1 MRGILLLNYIAV
13 VALAS
18 DPESHS
24 LAIGQDVSQLTN
36 RALPN
41 APDGYA
47 PVEVNCPSPRP
58 SVRSAANLSS
68 SEHDWLKLRQKAT
81 QRAMKDFFG
90 QVHIGDFDVVKYLDS
105 LSDKPSSLPNVGI
118 AVSGG
123 GYRALMNG
131 AGALKAFD
139 SRTGNSTASGHLGG
153 LLQSATYLTGLSG
166 GGWLLGS
173 LYMNNFTSVSSLQ
186 TETLGDPWQFSNSIL
201 KGPDD
206 GGSLLASAVKYY
218 GQIQEAVSEKGNAGF
233 PVTFTD
239 IWGRMLS
246 YQLIH
251 ASEGVINHTWSSI
264 AATENFKRAEMPL
277 PILVA
282 DGRNPGEHVV
292 GGNATVYEFNPW
304 EFGSFDP
311 TIFGFAPLEYLGSKF
326 EKGVVPSNAKCIR
339 GYDSAGFVM
348 GTSSSL
354 FNQFLLRIN
363 STDLGETAKNIIRD
377 VLGNFDEEAVDI
389 ANYTN
394 PFYHASTGSYL
405 TKSPYLAIVDGGE
418 DLQNIPLHPLIQ
430 PERKVDVIFAVDS
443 SADTNNWPD
452 GTSLVATYERSLE
465 GRINNGTGFPSIPD
479 RNTFLNLGLNNHP
492 TFFGCNTS
500 NLTGTQSNSP
510 LVVYIPNSPYVT
522 HSNVS
527 TFTMS
532 YNSTERDAII
542 LNGYNVATMG
552 NGSRDSEWSTC
563 VGCAVL
569 SRSLGRTNTTV
580 PTACTRCFERYCW
593 NGTVDARTPATYDP
607 KLVLAEVS
615 VTSKASLVVASLG
628 WGFMA
633 LMFTFLVV

>member
-1 MRGILLLNYIAV
+1 MCSNYLSLTSEENHN
-13 VALAS
+13 LAS
-18 DPESHS
+18 T
-24 LAIGQDVSQLTN
+24 DVSKLTN

-41 APDGYA
+41 APNGYA
-47 PVEVNCPSPRP
+47 PAKVDCPSPRP

-68 SEHDWLKLRQKAT
+68 SERDWLKLRHQET
-81 QRAMKDFFG
+81 QHSMKDFFG
-90 QVHIGDFDVVKYLDS
+90 HVKISDFDAVKYLDS
-105 LSDKPSSLPNVGI
+105 HSDKPLSLPNVGI

-139 SRTGNSTASGHLGG
+139 SRTDNSTAAGQLGG
-153 LLQSATYLTGLSG
+153 LLRSATYLTGLSG
-166 GGWLLGS
+166 R
-173 LYMNNFTSVSSLQ
+173 MTN
-186 TETLGDPWQFSNSIL
+186 TLGTPWQFSNSIL

-206 GGSLLASAVKYY
+206 GSSLLESAMKYY
-218 GQIQEAVSEKGNAGF
+218 GQLSDAVGEKGNAGF
-233 PVTFTD
+233 PITFTD

-251 ASEGVINHTWSSI
+251 AFEGGINYTWSSI
-264 AATENFKRAEMPL
+264 AATDNFKRAEMPL

-354 FNQFLLRIN
+354 FNQFLLNVN
-363 STDLGETAKNIIRD
+363 STDLGDTAKNIIRD
-377 VLGNFDEEAVDI
+377 VLGAVDEEAFDI

-394 PFYHASTGSYL
+394 PFYHSSIGSPL
-405 TKSPYLAIVDGGE
+405 TKSPYLAVVDGGE
-418 DLQNIPLHPLIQ
+418 DLQNLPLHPLIQ

-465 GRINNGTGFPSIPD
+465 RRINNGTGFPSIPD
-479 RNTFLNLGLNNHP
+479 RNTFVNLGLNNKP
-492 TFFGCNTS
+492 TFFGCDTS

-522 HSNVS
+522 HSNLS

-532 YNSTERDAII
+532 YNSTERDTMI
-542 LNGYNVATMG
+542 LNGHNVATMG
-552 NGSRDSEWSTC
+552 NGSRDSECSTC

-569 SRSLGRTNTTV
+569 SRSLERTNTSIPV
-580 PTACTRCFERYCW
+580 SCNKCFERYCW
-593 NGTVDARTPATYDP
+593 NGTRDSRTPANYDP
-607 KLVLAEVS
+607 ALVLAEVD
-615 VTSKASLVVASLG
+615 VTSKASIVAVSMG
-628 WGFMA
+628 WGCVA
-633 LMFTFLVV
+633 LLFTILFV

>member
-1 MRGILLLNYIAV
+1 MRAFLLLSTTAISV
-13 VALAS
+13 FAS
-18 DPESHS
+18 H
-24 LAIGQDVSQLTN
+24 VSKLTD

-41 APDGYA
+41 APSGYA
-47 PVEVNCPSPRP
+47 PAEVDCPSPRP

-68 SEHDWLKLRQKAT
+68 SERDWLKLRHKET
-81 QRAMKDFFG
+81 QHSMKDFFG
-90 QVHIGDFDVVKYLDS
+90 HVKISDFDAVKYLDS
-105 LSDKPSSLPNVGI
+105 HSDKPSSLPNVGI

-139 SRTGNSTASGHLGG
+139 SRTDNSTAAGQLGG

-173 LYMNNFTSVSSLQ
+173 IYMNNFTTVSSLQ
-186 TETLGDPWQFSNSIL
+186 TNTLGTPWQFSNSIL
-201 KGPDD
+201 KGPGD
-206 GGSLLASAVKYY
+206 GSSLLESAMKYY
-218 GQIQEAVSEKGNAGF
+218 GQLSDAVGEKGNAGF
-233 PVTFTD
+233 PITFTD

-251 ASEGVINHTWSSI
+251 AFEGGINYTWSSI
-264 AATENFKRAEMPL
+264 AATDNFKRAEMPL

-354 FNQFLLRIN
+354 FNQLLLNVN
-363 STDLGETAKNIIRD
+363 STDLGDTAKNIIRD
-377 VLGNFDEEAVDI
+377 VLGAVDEEAFDI

-394 PFYHASTGSYL
+394 PFYHSSIGSPL
-405 TKSPYLAIVDGGE
+405 TKSPYLAVVDGGE
-418 DLQNIPLHPLIQ
+418 DLQNLPLHPLIQ

-452 GTSLVATYERSLE
+452 GTTLVATYERSLE
-465 GRINNGTGFPSIPD
+465 RRINNGTGFPSIPD
-479 RNTFLNLGLNNHP
+479 RNTLVNLGLNNKP
-492 TFFGCNTS
+492 TFFGCDTS

-522 HSNVS
+522 HSNLS

-532 YNSTERDAII
+532 YNSTERDTMI
-542 LNGYNVATMG
+542 LNGHNVATMG

-569 SRSLGRTNTTV
+569 SRSLERTNTSI
-580 PTACTRCFERYCW
+580 PASCNKCFERYCW
-593 NGTVDARTPATYDP
+593 NGTRDSRTPANYDP
-607 KLVLAEVS
+607 ALVLAEVD
-615 VTSKASLVVASLG
+615 VTSKASLVAVSMGWSCVAL
-628 WGFMA
+628 
-633 LMFTFLVV
+633 LFTILFV